1 MDYRN
6 HDLKPQLK
14 KIVELG
20 DEAEQAEALA
30 LLEEKIRLNQRNEE
44 VDLELRVKGIDTL
57 TDSYTEELLKE
68 AREHVKP
75 LSTAK
80 RLYNYVAGKVRRKPK
95 KSAAVAA
102 LVVLTGIAV
111 PALAHT
117 HIFENVPR
125 AKDAFQYC
133 SNNGIEGIWLPTY
146 YSVKKTFEM
155 KLRSD
160 FSQEIDRKL
169 DLDCNGIITIKE
181 FAESYQK
188 VKGHDLFKKWKIT
201 PTELEEE
208 IELKTSEYG
217 LHFDR
222 RDINCWKKS
231 GNACWVNNRITINS
245 YLVYLNKFNQDLP
258 KPSCKIG
265 SK

>member
-95 KSAAVAA
+95 KSA
-102 LVVLTGIAV
+102 
-111 PALAHT
+111 
-117 HIFENVPR
+117 E
-125 AKDAFQYC
+125 
-133 SNNGIEGIWLPTY
+133 LP
-146 YSVKKTFEM
+146 
-155 KLRSD
+155 
-160 FSQEIDRKL
+160 
-169 DLDCNGIITIKE
+169 
-181 FAESYQK
+181 
-188 VKGHDLFKKWKIT
+188 H
-201 PTELEEE
+201 
-208 IELKTSEYG
+208 
-217 LHFDR
+217 
-222 RDINCWKKS
+222 
-231 GNACWVNNRITINS
+231 
-245 YLVYLNKFNQDLP
+245 
-258 KPSCKIG
+258 
-265 SK
+265 